1 MAAAETTGGAASPRI
16 GPAFREDLPG
26 ILSLLEESGL
36 PEDGLADHLGTTLV
50 AREGARVVGSAA
62 LELHRFVVLLRS
74 VAVAAD
80 RRGQG
85 LGRRLA
91 REALALARG
100 RGAERAYPLTETADG
115 FFPRFGFRPIGRA
128 EVPEDVR
135 GSVEFVSACPES
147 ARAMA
152 AELA

>member
-1 MAAAETTGGAASPRI
+1 
-16 GPAFREDLPG
+16 
-26 ILSLLEESGL
+26 
-36 PEDGLADHLGTTLV
+36 
-50 AREGARVVGSAA
+50 VVGSAA
-62 LELHRFVVLLRS
+62 LELHRSGALLRS
-74 VAVAAD
+74 VVVAAD

-85 LGRRLA
+85 RLA
-91 REALALARG
+91 GEALALARE
-100 RGAERAYPLTETADG
+100 RGAERAYLLTETADC